1 MKKITK
7 KQGMIELRENISK
20 LVLTGYVSLEKA
32 HELLNMENEK
42 YVKLTKDISKRKGIR
57 YNNNEVVF
65 EMLEGDVKGKKS
77 WLNGLTG
84 TKWYKHKSNNGEF
97 IVIDF
102 SEQYKDKDFNMCMAY
117 SLED

>member
-1 MKKITK
+1 M
-7 KQGMIELRENISK
+7 
-20 LVLTGYVSLEKA
+20 
-32 HELLNMENEK
+32 LN
-42 YVKLTKDISKRKGIR
+42 
-57 YNNNEVVF
+57 
-65 EMLEGDVKGKKS
+65 GDVKGKKS

-102 SEQYKDKDFNMCMAY
+102 SEQYKDKDFNMTMAY